1 MKHTRGAELEG
12 LLTTVFLTLEEVKT
26 LTDNKADIE
35 FLLSI
40 VGSYIVAKKDGTLQ
54 EVHKTPSELF
64 DDVVF
69 PMLDEATL
77 EVEEIA
83 DGE

>member
-1 MKHTRGAELEG
+1 MTRGTKLEG
-12 LLTTVFLTLEEVKT
+12 LLSTVFLTLEEVKE

-40 VGSYIVAKKDGTLQ
+40 VGSYITAKNDGTLQ

-69 PMLDEATL
+69 PMLDESTID
-77 EVEEIA
+77 VEEIQ
-83 DGE
+83 DGDE